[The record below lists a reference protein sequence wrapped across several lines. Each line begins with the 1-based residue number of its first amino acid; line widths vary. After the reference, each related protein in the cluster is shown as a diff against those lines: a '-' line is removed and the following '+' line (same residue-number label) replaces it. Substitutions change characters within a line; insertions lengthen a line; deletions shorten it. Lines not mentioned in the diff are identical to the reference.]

1 MSKSLKISKTAIL
14 KALKFENQLN
24 FAKMITKNLAKIEK
38 LSFWEPQNMKISQ
51 AKIQKSVGK
60 KSGQLLSRDRS
71 TQNQISQTVLL
82 RVVSLVSNLANHF

>member
-14 KALKFENQLN
+14 KTLKFKYQLN
-24 FAKMITKNLAKIEK
+24 FAKIIAKNLAKIEK
-38 LSFWEPQNMKISQ
+38 LPFWEP

-71 TQNQISQTVLL
+71 TQKQISQTTPQLCC
-82 RVVSLVSNLANHF
+82 